1 MPGSADFSALER
13 PVLEAAPLLLG
24 AVLRHDG
31 VAVRITEVEAY
42 GGADDPG
49 SHAAGGLT
57 PRSRVMFGPAGH
69 LYVFLSYGTN
79 FCANVVTGPEG
90 SASAVLLRAG
100 EVVEGHEIAQRR
112 RGTKVEKELTRGPGK
127 LCSALNIRLKEN
139 RADLRTGPVR
149 LELGEP
155 IDPALISTG
164 PRVGLTNA
172 ADLPWRFWITGA
184 PTVSAYRPA
193 KARPV
198 RKS

>member
-1 MPGSADFSALER
+1 MTGSADFSSLER

-24 AVLRHDG
+24 ALLRHDG
-31 VAVRITEVEAY
+31 VTVRITEVEAY

-57 PRSRVMFGPAGH
+57 PRSRVMFGPAGR

-90 SASAVLLRAG
+90 SASAVLLRGG
-100 EVVEGHEIAQRR
+100 EVVDGLDVAKRR

-139 RADLRTGPVR
+139 RADLSAGPVF

-155 IDPALISTG
+155 IDPELVSSG
-164 PRVGLTNA
+164 PRVGLTNG
-172 ADLPWRFWITGA
+172 ADLPWRFWITGD

-193 KARPV
+193 KTAR
-198 RKS
+198 RS

>member
-1 MPGSADFSALER
+1 MTGSADFSVLER

-49 SHAAGGLT
+49 SHAARGLT
-57 PRSRVMFGPAGH
+57 PRSRVMFGRAGY
-69 LYVFLSYGTN
+69 LYVFLSYGAN
-79 FCANVVTGPEG
+79 YCANVVTGPEG

-100 EVVEGHEIAQRR
+100 EVVEGLDIAQQR
-112 RGTKVEKELTRGPGK
+112 RGTGVEKELTRGPGK

-139 RADLRTGPVR
+139 RADLRSGPVR
-149 LELGEP
+149 LELGSP
-155 IDPALISTG
+155 IDTSLISTG
-164 PRVGLTNA
+164 PRVGLTNGA
-172 ADLPWRFWITGA
+172 ELPWRFWITGN

-193 KARPV
+193 KR
-198 RKS
+198 R

>member
-1 MPGSADFSALER
+1 MPGSADLAGLER

-31 VAVRITEVEAY
+31 VGVRITEVEAY
-42 GGADDPG
+42 AGADDAG
-49 SHAAGGLT
+49 SHAAGGVT

-69 LYVFLSYGTN
+69 LYVFLSYGMN

-100 EVVEGHEIAQRR
+100 EVVEGLEIAQRR

-139 RADLRTGPVR
+139 RTDLRTGPVT
-149 LELGEP
+149 LELATP
-155 IDPALISTG
+155 LDPSLISSG
-164 PRVGLTNA
+164 PRVGLTRA
-172 ADLPWRFWITGA
+172 ADLPWRFWITGD
-184 PTVSAYRPA
+184 PTVSAYRAAKPA
-193 KARPV
+193 RRP
-198 RKS
+198 

>member
-1 MPGSADFSALER
+1 MTGSSDFAALER

-49 SHAAGGLT
+49 SHAAAGLT
-57 PRSRVMFGPAGH
+57 PRSRVMFGPAGR
-69 LYVFLSYGTN
+69 LYVFLSYGMN

-100 EVVEGHEIAQRR
+100 EVIEGLEVAQRR

-139 RADLRTGPVR
+139 RADLSTGPVR

-155 IDPALISTG
+155 IDPELISSG
-164 PRVGLTNA
+164 PRVGLTNG
-172 ADLPWRFWITGA
+172 ADLPWRFWITGD
-184 PTVSAYRPA
+184 PTVSVYRPA
-193 KARPV
+193 RPAR
-198 RKS
+198 RG

>member
-1 MPGSADFSALER
+1 VTGSADFSVLER

-49 SHAAGGLT
+49 SHAARGLT
-57 PRSRVMFGPAGH
+57 PRSRVMFGRAGY
-69 LYVFLSYGTN
+69 LYVFLSYGAN
-79 FCANVVTGPEG
+79 YCANVVTGPEG

-100 EVVEGHEIAQRR
+100 EVVEGLDIAQQR
-112 RGTKVEKELTRGPGK
+112 RGTGVEKELTRGPGK

-139 RADLRTGPVR
+139 RADLRSGPVR
-149 LELGEP
+149 LELGSP
-155 IDPALISTG
+155 IDTSLISTG
-164 PRVGLTNA
+164 PRVGLTNGA
-172 ADLPWRFWITGA
+172 ELPWRFWITGN

-193 KARPV
+193 KR
-198 RKS
+198 R